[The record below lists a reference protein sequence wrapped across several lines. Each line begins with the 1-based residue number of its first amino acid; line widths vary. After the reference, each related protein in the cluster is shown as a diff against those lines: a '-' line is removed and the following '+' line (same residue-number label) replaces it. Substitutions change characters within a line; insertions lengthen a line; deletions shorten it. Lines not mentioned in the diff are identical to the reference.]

1 MSILSN
7 IEKLILGFRM
17 LLRILII
24 FFREK
29 LELWYIFDS
38 A

>member
-29 LELWYIFDS
+29 LELWYIFAS

>member
-29 LELWYIFDS
+29 LELRYIFAS

>member
-29 LELWYIFDS
+29 LELWYIF
-38 A
+38 ALA